1 MKGGIKL
8 DKVIELKDVVKR
20 FGSTKA
26 VNGVSFSVTRGD
38 FFGLLGPNGA
48 GKTTTFRMLTTLLKP
63 DKGRIIINGLDMNR
77 DRREIKKTM
86 GMVSQHFSLQGEMTA
101 EENLELHGMLHRI
114 DKRKRKQKIDELL
127 EFSGLAE
134 HRKKLV
140 NNMSGGMKR
149 RLMIIRAL
157 MHEPS
162 ILFMDE
168 PTAGLDPSGRRS
180 IWDLLKNLNRG
191 GLTVLM
197 TTHYIEEAEM
207 LCNTV
212 ALMDC
217 GKIIA
222 QGSPDEL
229 KKKVG
234 AFVLEVFKDGKTHYS
249 FYNSE
254 EEALRGARG
263 IGEGLTVRKSNL
275 EDLFLMLTSHGVG
288 GT

>member
-1 MKGGIKL
+1 M
-8 DKVIELKDVVKR
+8 IELKGVVKK

-26 VNGVSFSVTRGD
+26 VDGVGLSIARGD

-63 DKGRIIINGLDMNR
+63 DEGRIIINGLDMNR

-101 EENLELHGMLHRI
+101 EENLELHGMLHKI

-127 EFSGLAE
+127 EFSGLTE

-168 PTAGLDPSGRRS
+168 PTVGLDPSGRRS
-180 IWDLLKNLNRG
+180 IWDLLKNLNHG
-191 GLTVLM
+191 GFTVLM
-197 TTHYIEEAEM
+197 TTHYIEEAEI

-229 KKKVG
+229 KQRVG
-234 AFVLEVFKDGKTHYS
+234 AFVLEVFKDGKTQYG
-249 FYNSE
+249 FFNSE
-254 EEALRGARG
+254 EEALKEAREV
-263 IGEGLTVRKSNL
+263 GEGLTVRRSNL
-275 EDLFLMLTSHGVG
+275 EDLFLKLTNHGVG
-288 GT
+288 G